1 MSMRGTQ
8 AAVRAGPL
16 FGALVLLAACSQPN
30 FEFRGY
36 TDISDCRNVIDA
48 ELALGAAFEDVY
60 DDPES
65 DGADFITELTGTVYD
80 QEVTIS
86 IVCNER
92 GSVRRV
98 FYVAQ
103 TQEPQETAS
112 AYLRFAEELQAE
124 FGVPK
129 ETLQE
134 GSRTLSYLCPADAPV
149 LLEEYM
155 LSEDEH
161 ELYFAVVPS
170 AIFCALPAGD

>member
-1 MSMRGTQ
+1 MSNLEIPRSATLIC
-8 AAVRAGPL
+8 ALL
-16 FGALVLLAACSQPN
+16 FLTACTEPM

-36 TDISDCRNVIDA
+36 TDISDCRKLIDA

-65 DGADFITELTGTVYD
+65 DGTEFITELTGTVYD
-80 QEVTIS
+80 QEVVIS
-86 IVCNER
+86 VICNER

-103 TQEPQETAS
+103 TQDPQETAS
-112 AYLRFAEELQAE
+112 AYIRFAEELQAE

-134 GSRTLSYLCPADAPV
+134 GSRTLSFLCPDDAPV
-149 LLEEYM
+149 LLEEYA

-161 ELYFAVVPS
+161 EVYFAVVPS
-170 AIFCALPAGD
+170 AIYCALSPGD